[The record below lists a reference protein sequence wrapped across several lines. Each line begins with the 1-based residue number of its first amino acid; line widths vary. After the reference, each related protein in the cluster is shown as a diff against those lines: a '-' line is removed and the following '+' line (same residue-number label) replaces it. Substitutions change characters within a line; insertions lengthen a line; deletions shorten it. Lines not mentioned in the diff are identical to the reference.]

1 MIVNPKIK
9 EMLAEIATNAQH
21 LSNRRDER
29 KKYIRKLVKL
39 YINDMSEEEQLYLAL
54 EIFEQINY
62 KNIVTDPDTLI
73 ALNNVKH
80 RTYFLIFSL
89 TVIGML
95 VAAGLFKTNASL
107 NELMLFFGKLSTM
120 LSL

>member
-9 EMLAEIATNAQH
+9 AMFAEIATNAQH
-21 LSNRRDER
+21 LANRKDDR
-29 KKYIRKLVKL
+29 KKYIRKFVKL
-39 YINDMSEEEQLYLAL
+39 YTTKMSEEEQLYLAMEL
-54 EIFEQINY
+54 FEQLSY

-89 TVIGML
+89 SVIGML
-95 VAAGLFKTNASL
+95 IAAGLFKTNSSL
-107 NELMLFFGKLSTM
+107 NELLEFFSKFSTM
-120 LSL
+120 ISL